1 MEKVGVLD
9 IRHSVSQ
16 GGGGK
21 IGVEGSMSQ
30 VV

>member
-1 MEKVGVLD
+1 MEKVGVLG

-16 GGGGK
+16 GGGRKVGM
-21 IGVEGSMSQ
+21 EGSVSQ